1 MEKLQVSFMAGE
13 DVEWDTFTL
22 RNTLV
27 AYYKCKISLPCGTAI
42 LLLGIFPRKINICS
56 IKHLAMIAHNSFN
69 HNSLKLNYPSIGKNF
84 DIIVECQHNGILHSH
99 KKRINYQYSQ
109 WQSQK
114 LCQEK
119 KKQAQNCILGILWFH
134 TFMPNMVKI
143 NPYWQKVDQWQE
155 LKL

>member
-1 MEKLQVSFMAGE
+1 MEKLQVSFMANE

-69 HNSLKLNYPSIGKNF
+69 HNSLKLIYPSIGKKF
-84 DIIVECQHNGILHSH
+84 DVIMVYQHNGILHSH
-99 KKRINYQYSQ
+99 KKRINYRYSQ

-134 TFMPNMVKI
+134 IHSCPV
-143 NPYWQKVDQWQE
+143 WA
-155 LKL
+155 KLIHIDRK